1 MIQMKKEDLHS
12 QIYSLV
18 IPKEI
23 LVSFEIDHIQ
33 ESEEIVEIV
42 LIEKELIPAQLTGKQ
57 AVLNGYMNPVELQS
71 YPIQGRKCYLKLKR
85 RRWKVQGTRDSTN
98 CYNEYDFA
106 AEGTKA
112 TKMFGA
118 FLKENGYEIPI

>member
-1 MIQMKKEDLHS
+1 MKKEDIHIHL
-12 QIYSLV
+12 YSLI

-23 LVSFEIDHIQ
+23 LLFFDIENIK
-33 ESEEIVEIV
+33 ESEEIVEID
-42 LIEKELIPAQLTGKQ
+42 LLEKSIVPSKLSGKQ
-57 AVLNGYMNPVELQS
+57 AVLNGFMNPIELQS
-71 YPIQGRKCYLKLKR
+71 FPIQGRKCYLKLKR
-85 RRWKVQGTRDSTN
+85 RRWKLQGTIESTN

-118 FLKENGYEIPI
+118 FLKENGL

>member
-1 MIQMKKEDLHS
+1 MQKEEL
-12 QIYSLV
+12 QERLYGLL

-23 LVSFEIDHIQ
+23 LDSFAIDNIK
-33 ESEEIVEIV
+33 ESEEIIEIE
-42 LIEKELIPAQLTGKQ
+42 LIEKDIIPSQLIGKQ
-57 AVLNGYMNPVELQS
+57 AVLNGYMNPIELQS

-85 RRWKVQGTRDSTN
+85 RRWKVQGTTDSTN
-98 CYNEYDFA
+98 CHNEYDFA

-118 FLKENGYEIPI
+118 FLKENGY

>member
-1 MIQMKKEDLHS
+1 MKKDDIKERV
-12 QIYSLV
+12 YSLV

-23 LVSFEIDHIQ
+23 LVSFEIEDIK
-33 ESEEIVEIV
+33 ENEEIVEIFLV
-42 LIEKELIPAQLTGKQ
+42 EKELIPHQLAGKQ
-57 AVLNGYMNPVELQS
+57 AVLNGYMNPIELQS

-85 RRWKVQGTRDSTN
+85 RRWKVQGTTDSAN
-98 CYNEYDFA
+98 CHNEYDFA

-118 FLKENGYEIPI
+118 FLKENSL